1 MTDLDLVDYQ
11 DQIVALRK
19 YHPTLFC
26 IVRDDG
32 VASSA
37 RNRIACFRWVAH
49 MIANDVQS
57 IADAFSRVSKHIS
70 ELSSDGLS
78 FECPLCEVAGARA
91 TRDHP
96 GRPMS
101 LSSLKSH
108 LPMYHGARYD
118 PAMAPWSCM
127 VPDCLHRSPKTGKVG
142 LSRFI
147 HIFTVLVHRKKEI
160 LQVLHM

>member
-49 MIANDVQS
+49 MIANDV
-57 IADAFSRVSKHIS
+57 
-70 ELSSDGLS
+70 
-78 FECPLCEVAGARA
+78 AGEY
-91 TRDHP
+91 
-96 GRPMS
+96 M
-101 LSSLKSH
+101 
-108 LPMYHGARYD
+108 
-118 PAMAPWSCM
+118 
-127 VPDCLHRSPKTGKVG
+127 KV
-142 LSRFI
+142 
-147 HIFTVLVHRKKEI
+147 
-160 LQVLHM
+160 